1 MEKVKRGK
9 NKISKEWRHWLQEVQ
24 TPTSTPAAQPS
35 SAASS
40 VKSPPPKPQQSP
52 PPQPQQSPPPK
63 PQKSAAEI
71 MAEKEQAEL
80 KKKILSETTR
90 ILQYK
95 VTAVRHEFFILNLPD
110 ASELNDVKEV
120 IKKLSLLLHPDKSIN
135 IIQDPEEQERVRK
148 AFMAAKD
155 AADKAKKTIEDR
167 RAAAAAAAAFYAPPP
182 PQPAQPRPRGSQLGK
197 RCAHARCDFAVT
209 HLSFGGFCCKW
220 CHLTSE
226 LGDPIRHGRKCHG
239 RISQNLERAHPV
251 PPDVPMKSERVVEC

>member
-40 VKSPPPKPQQSP
+40 VQ
-52 PPQPQQSPPPK
+52 PPK
-63 PQKSAAEI
+63 PQKPPPQKSPAEI
-71 MAEKEQAEL
+71 MAEKEKEEL

-95 VTAVRHEFFILNLPD
+95 VTVVRHEFFILNLAD
-110 ASELNDVKEV
+110 ACELNDVKEV
-120 IKKLSLLLHPDKSIN
+120 IKKLSLLLHPDKSFN

-167 RAAAAAAAAFYAPPP
+167 RAASSFYAPPP
-182 PQPAQPRPRGSQLGK
+182 PQPSQQRPRGSQLGK
-197 RCAHARCDFAVT
+197 RCAHARCDFEVT
-209 HLSFGGFCCKW
+209 HVSFGGFCCKW

-239 RISQNLERAHPV
+239 NISQNLERAHPV
-251 PPDVPMKSERVVEC
+251 PPDVPMKSKRVVEC